1 MFKQKVL
8 LAVAALSLT
17 GVAVQAAP
25 WFSHNSRR
33 TPKTLSVVGNYKTPR
48 LMAETILSLT
58 RQPYLLIASD
68 GRYFIVMSKDVQEVP
83 KSKLDVYINNLN
95 PQRLVILGD
104 ERYVS
109 RAEEMNLR
117 RINLR
122 RIPIVRIYGNNWT
135 RIAEEL
141 DDMLNIGNLARNF
154 NRNYYD
160 MQLSD
165 PRLREAPAPSAA
177 AAPAEPMAAA
187 EPAAVPA
194 NRTAE
199 PEKEKTAPEDMPVA
213 EPVGQ

>member
-8 LAVAALSLT
+8 LAVAVLSLT
-17 GVAVQAAP
+17 GIAVQAAP

-109 RAEEMNLR
+109 RTEEMNLR

-122 RIPIVRIYGNNWT
+122 RIPIVRIYGKVEIVEFT
-135 RIAEEL
+135 IAGDEMCGDLDGDGEITVADALHALRIAARLIEATERDL
-141 DDMLNIGNLARNF
+141 RLGDTDGDGSITVADALAI
-154 NRNYYD
+154 
-160 MQLSD
+160 
-165 PRLREAPAPSAA
+165 LRVAA
-177 AAPAEPMAAA
+177 KL
-187 EPAAVPA
+187 
-194 NRTAE
+194 TASL
-199 PEKEKTAPEDMPVA
+199 
-213 EPVGQ
+213 